1 MNHQQGF
8 VVGVSSRGRPIEG
21 TSDHRFVIDH
31 RELVVVI
38 FEMGLSAWV
47 LMDPHAAQAI
57 C

>member
-1 MNHQQGF
+1 MDHEQGF
-8 VVGVSSRGRPIEG
+8 VVGVSSRGRPVE
-21 TSDHRFVIDH
+21 TASDYCFVVDYG
-31 RELVVVI
+31 ELVVVI